1 MERLQP
7 SEKQKYLCDG
17 KTLAGL
23 DDTENEEIE
32 TFVFASQEYTSII
45 SCSSRDN
52 TSVTRD
58 KVSTIP
64 AFQAELLHLLEHAQG

>member
-52 TSVTRD
+52 TSVTRY

-64 AFQAELLHLLEHAQG
+64 AFQAEL